1 MTTAGGEFP
10 RLLYFPK
17 WHFCG
22 TFTAERRHFAAL
34 FLCENPG
41 MEVVKK
47 MAYDQSFN
55 GFGQMQGMGQ
65 RQMYTGPMQQ
75 MPMQQMQTQQMLMQ
89 QAACAACR
97 LVSCEDEVRACP
109 ADLSGAPS
117 IFFNPM
123 ARVFYLKELDTMT
136 GRTRVET
143 YGRVQPE
150 QEPPDELTSQ
160 LLERVQRLEEKIA
173 ESQTTTGKGRK
184 AAAQDE

>member
-1 MTTAGGEFP
+1 
-10 RLLYFPK
+10 
-17 WHFCG
+17 
-22 TFTAERRHFAAL
+22 
-34 FLCENPG
+34 
-41 MEVVKK
+41 
-47 MAYDQSFN
+47 MAYDQNFN
-55 GFGQMQGMGQ
+55 GFGQQMQGMGQ

-75 MPMQQMQTQQMLMQ
+75 MQPQQMPMQ

-160 LLERVQRLEEKIA
+160 LLARVQKLEERMA
-173 ESQTTTGKGRK
+173 ESQTATGKGRK
-184 AAAQDE
+184 AAQDE

>member
-1 MTTAGGEFP
+1 
-10 RLLYFPK
+10 
-17 WHFCG
+17 
-22 TFTAERRHFAAL
+22 
-34 FLCENPG
+34 
-41 MEVVKK
+41 

-65 RQMYTGPMQQ
+65 RQMYTGQMQQ
-75 MPMQQMQTQQMLMQ
+75 MPMQQMQTQQMPMQ

-160 LLERVQRLEEKIA
+160 LLARVQRLEEA
-173 ESQTTTGKGRK
+173 VAAQAAPKGRK

>member
-1 MTTAGGEFP
+1 
-10 RLLYFPK
+10 
-17 WHFCG
+17 
-22 TFTAERRHFAAL
+22 
-34 FLCENPG
+34 
-41 MEVVKK
+41 
-47 MAYDQSFN
+47 MAYDQNFN
-55 GFGQMQGMGQ
+55 GFGQQMQGMGQ

-75 MPMQQMQTQQMLMQ
+75 MPMQQMTMQQMQPQQMPMQ

-123 ARVFYLKELDTMT
+123 ARVFYLKELDTAT

-160 LLERVQRLEEKIA
+160 LLARVQKLEERMA
-173 ESQTTTGKGRK
+173 EGQTATGKSRK
-184 AAAQDE
+184 AAVQDE